1 MRHAKEKP
9 FHGRKKTKSCALS
22 LLDWNQTLI
31 GASLALR
38 AVQAPN
44 WPHNTLK
51 NNVENSTFSSF
62 LRKNLVFLDAKLLPI
77 PDKQLYL
84 YFCENFLAFYGR
96 G

>member
-1 MRHAKEKP
+1 MRHTKEKP

-38 AVQAPN
+38 VQAPN

-51 NNVENSTFSSF
+51 NDGKTKLF
-62 LRKNLVFLDAKLLPI
+62 LPPF
-77 PDKQLYL
+77 
-84 YFCENFLAFYGR
+84 
-96 G
+96 